1 MFGRLM
7 EIADQEL
14 VTFEENNR
22 PKQLG
27 ERFAELFDKT
37 WSSAFECLRPKGIDD
52 EVGAEKSM
60 DTLQQIV
67 KVCNIYTA
75 VGNIRDN
82 TIKDNGPIC
91 QSYLLKNKNKKFN

>member
-1 MFGRLM
+1 M
-7 EIADQEL
+7 AVSDQEL

-37 WSSAFECLRPKGIDD
+37 WSSAFECLRPIARGID
-52 EVGAEKSM
+52 EVGAEKSI

-67 KVCNIYTA
+67 KVCNICTA
-75 VGNIRDN
+75 VGNIRDD
-82 TIKDNGPIC
+82 TIKDNDPNASLC
-91 QSYLLKNKNKKFN
+91 YEKNKLNSKC

>member
-1 MFGRLM
+1 MFNRLM

-37 WSSAFECLRPKGIDD
+37 WSSAFVCLRPKGIDD
-52 EVGAEKSM
+52 VGAEKSM

-82 TIKDNGPIC
+82 TIKDNVPIC
-91 QSYLLKNKNKKFN
+91 QSYLLKKKKKNLN